1 VTGRR
6 VLVTGASG
14 FLGEAVRRS
23 LEASGAQP
31 VATDARPAPDVR
43 AVDVCRPEHLDEVM
57 SGVESVVHLAAMGVS
72 DQGLVAGADADTA
85 RAVRVNVEG
94 FVHVVQAAARH
105 GARRVVW
112 ASSTTVYGPAAGYG
126 PEPVDETAPLRPTT
140 AYGATKAACE
150 HLGAV
155 LAARFGIPVVSLRLP
170 MVYGP
175 DRWYGGSQKPLVQLT
190 EALRTGSPATVQAWS
205 GDADWIHVADAADA
219 LTDLALVDASR
230 SAYHVVGHR
239 GSLAELASA
248 LVAAAGD
255 PPSAVVEPMPGGA
268 PDIPAIDDA
277 ALRHDTGF
285 LPRFPDAA
293 AGAASYLTPERT
305 PS

>member
-1 VTGRR
+1 MSAPR

-23 LEASGAQP
+23 LAAAGADP
-31 VATDARPAPDVR
+31 VPTDARPAPDVR
-43 AVDVCRPEHLDEVM
+43 AVDVCRPDELDEVVA
-57 SGVESVVHLAAMGVS
+57 GVDAVVHLAAMGVS

-105 GARRVVW
+105 GVRRVVW
-112 ASSTTVYGPAAGYG
+112 SSSTTVYGPAGDYDRDRI
-126 PEPVDETAPLRPTT
+126 DEAAPLRPTT

-150 HLGAV
+150 HMGAV
-155 LAARFGIPVVSLRLP
+155 LSTRLGLPVVSLRLP

-175 DRWYGGSQKPLVQLT
+175 DRWYGGSQKPLVELT
-190 EALRTGSPATVQAWS
+190 AALRTGGQASVAVWS
-205 GDADWIHVADAADA
+205 GDADWIHVNDSADA
-219 LTDLALVDASR
+219 LTALALGDATG

-239 GSLAELASA
+239 GSLAELAGA
-248 LVAAAGD
+248 LVAAAGN
-255 PPSAVVEPMPGGA
+255 PTTAVVQAVPGGA

-277 ALRHDTGF
+277 ALRRDTGF
-285 LPRFPDAA
+285 SPRYPDAA
-293 AGAASYLTPERT
+293 SGAASYLSPERT
-305 PS
+305 TP